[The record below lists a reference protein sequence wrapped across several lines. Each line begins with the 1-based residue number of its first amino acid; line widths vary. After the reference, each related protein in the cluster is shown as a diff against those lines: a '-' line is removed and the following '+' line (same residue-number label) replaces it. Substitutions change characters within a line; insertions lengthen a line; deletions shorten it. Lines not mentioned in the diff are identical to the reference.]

1 MVFLIHTELRCT
13 VNHTSDP
20 LCSASQSDDKR
31 LLRPLSTSYTKQFR
45 HPQFLQHIV
54 MALYLRRTT
63 LKKKL
68 VNFKFWSAAGLL
80 RSIFL
85 VLLGICILG
94 AAVLGEI
101 ICFLSQHITHILSKI
116 KHTSLRNF
124 AVSLPFFQL
133 PRRCNKSLDRSQ
145 SA

>member
-1 MVFLIHTELRCT
+1 MHGQPHIRSTMFSIT
-13 VNHTSDP
+13 VRRQATSQTTQHK
-20 LCSASQSDDKR
+20 LHQAI
-31 LLRPLSTSYTKQFR
+31 STSPIFATHSNGPIFK
-45 HPQFLQHIV
+45 
-54 MALYLRRTT
+54 TNN

-94 AAVLGEI
+94 AAVLGES